1 MLCHKAII
9 ISTTLLVL
17 CANCSYIHTVIDNT
31 SKNHLAIEEHVCTC
45 GTWEGVPRYR
55 AVQVFTT
62 CTPLSLV
69 AVVMLLVVVL
79 VCEQS

>member
-1 MLCHKAII
+1 M
-9 ISTTLLVL
+9 
-17 CANCSYIHTVIDNT
+17 DNT
-31 SKNHLAIEEHVCTC
+31 NQNRLAIEACVHM
-45 GTWEGVPRYR
+45 WHLEGVPRYR

-62 CTPLSLV
+62 CTRLSLV